1 MLHITSCVQYKTTI
15 EQIFTPLEQI
25 TKPIPNMKNI
35 KPLLFGL
42 MLFLSFSCSVTKN
55 QKKGAVVP
63 QNFNFEIEFTTA
75 KSVIILPFEIDGIS
89 KNFLFDTGADYSLI
103 QRDSTSGKTGNYD
116 GASNRKMKLGTEYVK
131 SMKIGNIEF
140 QNTFAGNGNFEGLK
154 EQVPNF
160 GGLIGQ
166 PIINKANWLIDYP
179 NKTLRI
185 SSKKLVDNTF
195 QTIQIK
201 REHGAPYTFISINGI
216 EHKVIIDFGS
226 SSEFNL
232 PKESKLAKQLLQQY
246 EFDDNERDRYT
257 LGGIQTIKEKVG
269 IVPLIRLGNMEFEN
283 VNTTLNISSQP
294 RIGIGFFKDCE
305 IYIDNL
311 NNSYKIKK

>member
-1 MLHITSCVQYKTTI
+1 VQYKTTI